1 MQSNSSVIG
10 NSRQVCPRTS
20 VELEHLTNA
29 RTSVEHLT
37 DDFLGHQDDFQIN
50 QASALTFEFTIEN
63 IELAQFLEQLA
74 QTSEAEPEL
83 TFCVCSITVC

>member
-37 DDFLGHQDDFQIN
+37 DAFLGHQDDFQIN

-63 IELAQFLEQLA
+63 IRTRTILR
-74 QTSEAEPEL
+74 
-83 TFCVCSITVC
+83 TVSSDI

>member
-37 DDFLGHQDDFQIN
+37 DAFLAHQGDLQLN
-50 QASALTFEFTIEN
+50 QASAPTFEFTIEN
-63 IELAQFLEQLA
+63 IRTRTILR
-74 QTSEAEPEL
+74 
-83 TFCVCSITVC
+83 TVSSDI

>member
-37 DDFLGHQDDFQIN
+37 DAFLANQGDLQLN
-50 QASALTFEFTIEN
+50 QASAPTFEFTIEN
-63 IELAQFLEQLA
+63 IRTRTILR
-74 QTSEAEPEL
+74 
-83 TFCVCSITVC
+83 TVSSDI